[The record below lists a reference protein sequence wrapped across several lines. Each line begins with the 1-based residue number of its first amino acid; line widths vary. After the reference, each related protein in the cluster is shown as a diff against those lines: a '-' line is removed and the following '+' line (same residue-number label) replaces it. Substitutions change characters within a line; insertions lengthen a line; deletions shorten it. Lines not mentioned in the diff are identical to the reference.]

1 LEDLKMT
8 NVSSKSVNSSP
19 WLMLVARSGL
29 FLLFQALIAVI
40 IALSGTANA
49 FAASSKWWPVSVFLT
64 NLICTDLLVQL
75 FKREGLCFWDIYRIN
90 KDTIK
95 FDLIALL
102 LLFPVIGTLGFFPNL
117 ILGKLFFGD
126 SLVALKMYIQPLPV
140 WGIIVAVVLFPITQ
154 GLGEM
159 PTYFG
164 YSMPRLEAQ
173 TGRSWLAVGL
183 AGFFLSIQHVFA
195 PLILDYRFITW
206 RALMFLPLA
215 IATGMILR
223 WRPRLMPYVA
233 LIHILMDLSLAPY
246 FLGAI

>member
-1 LEDLKMT
+1 MT
-8 NVSSKSVNSSP
+8 NASSKSLDYSP
-19 WLMLVARSGL
+19 WLMLAARSVL
-29 FLLFQALIAVI
+29 FLLFQVLIAVI
-40 IALSGTANA
+40 IALSGTPNA
-49 FAASSKWWPVSVFLT
+49 FAASSKWWPVTVFLT
-64 NLICTDLLVQL
+64 NLICTGLLVRL
-75 FKREGLCFWDIYRIN
+75 FKREGLRFWDIYRIN

-95 FDLIALL
+95 SDLIALL

-206 RALMFLPLA
+206 RALMFLPFA